1 MKRIFPVLIQAILS
15 IMTVV
20 IISGGCKSKPAE
32 PKADTVVVDT
42 IVTPPAIDSLKVT
55 VPTHRGDMK
64 FTFSILMSQPLIP
77 NADLYVSEKEWI
89 LDFNNGTQTKYTI
102 TNTNPANPICGLEA
116 LDSSGKTCVICI
128 TNSPKLAILQFK
140 YESGVLTYRGKQ
152 VE

>member
-1 MKRIFPVLIQAILS
+1 MKRKFFALIPAFMAVIILS
-15 IMTVV
+15 GSCKAKPETPTAAAVV
-20 IISGGCKSKPAE
+20 
-32 PKADTVVVDT
+32 ADTMA
-42 IVTPPAIDSLKVT
+42 TPPAIDSLKVT

-77 NADLYVSEKEWI
+77 NADLFVSEKEWI

-102 TNTNPANPICGLEA
+102 TKTNPANPICGLEA
-116 LDSSGKTCVICI
+116 VDDKGKTYVICI

-140 YESGVLTYRGKQ
+140 SESGVLTYRGKQ

>member
-1 MKRIFPVLIQAILS
+1 MKRIFPVLVPAML
-15 IMTVV
+15 TFFVV
-20 IISGGCKSKPAE
+20 ILTGGCKAKPVESKKDAV
-32 PKADTVVVDT
+32 AVDT
-42 IVTPPAIDSLKVT
+42 IASPPPFDSMKVT
-55 VPTHRGDMK
+55 VPTHRGDMQ

-89 LDFNNGTQTKYTI
+89 LDFNNGTETKFTI
-102 TNTNPANPICGLEA
+102 TKTNPANPICGLDA
-116 LDSSGKTCVICI
+116 VDSSGKTCVICI